1 MWTIFAILHDL
12 WGQLHELQGKL
23 LVCDCVWQDLCEAD
37 MLAGLAF
44 EASDPEVRPLSSQ
57 AIGRQSAGSSLRKV
71 VYATALHRSQAFHM
85 PRPIPLR
92 SQESVVLCFQKLFP
106 AAWFLGFSFPMI
118 EDLVNQEPFSA
129 YPEWLSAREY
139 SWDGPLGPQH
149 APKSVRLA
157 QRMTEAQQSRGL
169 SHRASLPPLLPFGL
183 DVDSHFQLSRVRA
196 TQPLPTE
203 GLSVL
208 DPDLHFAAWQ
218 CGRLRGSL
226 RRYRQRAVGVL
237 SELASRWSRVTAHL
251 RSFQQ
256 PPIAAVTASRD
267 VGLVALLMVLLQWPD
282 ATYPYGLITGL
293 PAVGFAPC
301 YGIFPELDVPRT
313 TFEEVLGSWQED
325 NAQILRTL
333 KAGRDDEFLLAQ
345 SLADASQG
353 FCSAPMTRSQ
363 LLEVLKGA
371 SHRLIPRCVITQSSG
386 KQRIIDDAAKG
397 GQSAS
402 SSDSN
407 KLVLCT
413 PMRPAQHIQSLLSS
427 MSGDSLRRCR
437 EDDSLE
443 SGSEDWPNAYRH
455 SPMGTREAR
464 GCVVVFWHHEWQ
476 APAFQL
482 YAGLLFGLPLAV
494 TSFNRYS
501 KFVEA
506 CGRRL
511 LSVLVS
517 MYFDDAT
524 ITDWASSKGSGQHAF
539 GHLNKLLGTPFA
551 EEKRQAMGPTG
562 VFLGLEHDFTDTLST
577 GSVAFWAKEKLVQK
591 LQGIIMDSKR
601 YQTLPPGVA
610 AKLYGLANFF
620 EQGVF
625 GRIGCGGL
633 HAIKE
638 REVLVIDPCF
648 AILFRYPGC
657 YLFLATSKA
666 LSCPPTPT
674 PSLLRCF

>member
-1 MWTIFAILHDL
+1 MAFSK
-12 WGQLHELQGKL
+12 GSL
-23 LVCDCVWQDLCEAD
+23 LGWPFGPPTCPKV
-37 MLAGLAF
+37 
-44 EASDPEVRPLSSQ
+44 
-57 AIGRQSAGSSLRKV
+57 SSLS
-71 VYATALHRSQAFHM
+71 TAHDR
-85 PRPIPLR
+85 
-92 SQESVVLCFQKLFP
+92 
-106 AAWFLGFSFPMI
+106 G
-118 EDLVNQEPFSA
+118 SA
-129 YPEWLSAREY
+129 KW
-139 SWDGPLGPQH
+139 GP
-149 APKSVRLA
+149 
-157 QRMTEAQQSRGL
+157 L
-169 SHRASLPPLLPFGL
+169 SHRAALPPLLPFGL
-183 DVDSHFQLSRVRA
+183 DVDSHFHLSRLRA

-208 DPDLHFAAWQ
+208 DPDLHFASWQ

-226 RRYRQRAVGVL
+226 RRHRQRAVGVL

-282 ATYPYGLITGL
+282 ATYPHGLITGL

-301 YGIFPELDVPRT
+301 YGIFPELDAPRT

-325 NAQILRTL
+325 NAHILRSL
-333 KAGRDDEFLLAQ
+333 KAGKDDEFLLAQ
-345 SLADASQG
+345 SLSDASQG
-353 FCSAPMTRSQ
+353 FCSAPMSRSQ
-363 LLEVLKGA
+363 LLEALKGA

-407 KLVLCT
+407 NLVLCT

-427 MSGDSLRRCR
+427 MSGDNLRHCR
-437 EDDSLE
+437 EGDSLE
-443 SGSEDWPNAYRH
+443 SGGEDWPNAYRH
-455 SPMGTREAR
+455 SPMGTREAH

-476 APAFQL
+476 MPAFQL

-524 ITDWASSKGSGQHAF
+524 ITDWASSKGSGQQAF
-539 GHLNKLLGTPFA
+539 GHLNQLLGTPFA
-551 EEKRQAMGPTG
+551 AEKRQAMGPTG
-562 VFLGLEHDFTDTLST
+562 VFLGLEHDFTNTLST
-577 GSVAFWAKEKLVQK
+577 GSVAFWAKDKLVQK
-591 LQGIIMDSKR
+591 LQGIITDSKR
-601 YQTLPPGVA
+601 HQTLPPGVA

-638 REVLVIDPCF
+638 RQYERHSLLTSALQSCF
-648 AILFRYPGC
+648 AILDAICSSRPRR
-657 YLFLATSKA
+657 LFPVLPLPHPRFCAASDAALEQPKQGTGGFLIVWLDGHTELREGFVSVIPEELYTLLDTGRSQDCATRAGANLVCSHRTA
-666 LSCPPTPT
+666 VIIPRATRHLDD
-674 PSLLRCF
+674 